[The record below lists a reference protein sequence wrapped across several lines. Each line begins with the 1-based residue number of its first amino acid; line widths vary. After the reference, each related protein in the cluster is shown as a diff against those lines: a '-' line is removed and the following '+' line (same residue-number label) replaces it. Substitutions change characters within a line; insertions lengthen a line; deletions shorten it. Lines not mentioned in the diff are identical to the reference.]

1 MNEQAGYS
9 VSMKKK
15 LIIVAFRWG
24 DQQGV
29 GAGEVSF
36 TTTSISSYNWKILL
50 Y

>member
-1 MNEQAGYS
+1 MIIIRTMNHRKKSHRSRLAAG
-9 VSMKKK
+9 
-15 LIIVAFRWG
+15 G

-36 TTTSISSYNWKILL
+36 AKTSISSYNCKILL